1 MGDNRGTG
9 GFYISTVAADAV
21 ETSKKY
27 GFGLEIAEFCT
38 AINMDIGFDYWDQTV
53 KEKMAGIGRFTFHA
67 PFNELCPSAI
77 DPLILEVAHRRYN
90 QAYELMR
97 SYGINKMVV
106 HSGYLPYVY
115 FKGYFV
121 ERSVRFWRDFLRDKH
136 EDFSLCIE
144 NVLEDEPGLLID
156 IVKEVNDRRM
166 GICLD
171 IGHAN
176 TVVSDKPV
184 LEWID
189 EASPFLSHV
198 HIHNNYREYDNHNP
212 VQDGLIDYTAAM
224 GSLLSE
230 RPDVSITIESLNAE
244 KTAAWLCE
252 NGFCER

>member
-1 MGDNRGTG
+1 MGNTRESNN
-9 GFYISTVAADAV
+9 FYISTVAMDAV
-21 ETSKKY
+21 ETAKKY

-38 AINMDIGFDYWDQTV
+38 ALNMDMGFDYWDGTV
-53 KEKMAGIGRFTFHA
+53 KEKMAGADKFTFHA

-77 DPLILEVAHRRYN
+77 DPLILEVAHKRYN

-106 HSGYLPYVY
+106 HSGYLPHVY
-115 FKGYFV
+115 FKDYFV
-121 ERSVRFWRDFLRDKH
+121 ERSVRFWREFLQDKH

-144 NVLEDEPGLLID
+144 NVLEDAPDILIR
-156 IVKEVNDRRM
+156 IVKEVDDRRM

-176 TVVSDKPV
+176 TVVSNKPI

-189 EASPFLSHV
+189 EVSPFLSHI

-212 VQDGLIDYTAAM
+212 VSDGLIDYSAAM
-224 GSLLSE
+224 KSLFE
-230 RPDVSITIESLNAE
+230 KRPDVSVTIESLDAE
-244 KTAAWLCE
+244 KTASWLCE